1 MLTVVI
7 TTLGTSYNYNVAML
21 LYKNKQREKKTTKN
35 HIKTNTDSIFWGG
48 EEVGLA
54 KKVL

>member
-21 LYKNKQREKKTTKN
+21 LYKNKQREKKINKKIILKQIQTV
-35 HIKTNTDSIFWGG
+35 FFLGG
-48 EEVGLA
+48 
-54 KKVL
+54 KK